1 MSETADRFRTVAA
14 GFTQRVEAVSPDQ
27 WDNQSPCAEWK
38 ARDVV
43 AHVVGTQG
51 LFLGLVG
58 RELPEGPSVDDDPAG
73 AWASARAATEQA
85 LDTPE
90 IAQSEFESPVFG
102 KSTYEQSVARIGVAD
117 VLTHTWD
124 LARSIGADEHLDP
137 TEVSRAYNGLQKM
150 GDALRSPGVF
160 GPAVD
165 VPDSAD
171 EQTKYLAFTGRQP

>member
-14 GFTQRVEAVSPDQ
+14 GFTARMEAVTPDQ

-58 RELPEGPSVDDDPAG
+58 RSLPDAPSVEDDPMA
-73 AWASARAATEQA
+73 AWISARDTTQHA
-85 LDTPE
+85 LETPD
-90 IAQSEFESPVFG
+90 IAQMEFESPMFG

-124 LARSIGADEHLDP
+124 LARAVGADEKLDP
-137 TEVSRAYNGLQKM
+137 TEVRRAHAGLQQM
-150 GDALRSPGVF
+150 GDALRNPKVF
-160 GPAVD
+160 GPEVRVD
-165 VPDSAD
+165 ANAD
-171 EQTKYLAFTGRQP
+171 DQTKYLAFTGRQV